1 MAYGKTMLLLSGLAS
16 VCLAGCGGSAT
27 PTASAPAALTAPDAE
42 VMLAAAQEAL
52 GRMHFVMD
60 KYDVSA
66 GYLRTRPQRA
76 GQFFEPWRRDNASWA
91 AFGQANLNS
100 LRRTVEV
107 FVDPGDWTS
116 QLRCVV
122 TVEKLS
128 LPPRPIRGMAW
139 VAGMYTDSD
148 RRMQT
153 LTLDTTEAERVEW
166 IDLGPDPALEQRIV
180 SAIQRQMRKG

>member
-1 MAYGKTMLLLSGLAS
+1 MTHGKMFLVLSLSA
-16 VCLAGCGGSAT
+16 VCLAGCGGSARSSV
-27 PTASAPAALTAPDAE
+27 SAPAALTAPDAG

-60 KYDVSA
+60 KYDVEA

-76 GQFFEPWRRDNASWA
+76 GQFFEPWRRDNASAA

-107 FVDPGDWTS
+107 YVEPQDWTS

-128 LPPRPIRGMAW
+128 IPPRPMRGMSW
-139 VAGMYTDSD
+139 MAGMYTESD
-148 RRMQT
+148 RRLQT
-153 LTLDTTEAERVEW
+153 LMLDATETERVEW
-166 IDLGPDPALEQRIV
+166 IDLGPDHALEQRIV
-180 SAIQRQMRKG
+180 TEIQRQLRKG